1 MTNQTPTQVSI
12 RALTAQDL
20 NAVVAVDAAIEG
32 RERGRYF
39 KRRLAAAMRQP
50 ELHVQLAAIGAEGL
64 VGYILARHTTGEFG
78 RAHAGLRL
86 EIVGVRP
93 DQHGQGVGKA
103 LMAALVAYA
112 RRHEVAE
119 LNTASAWNDRRML
132 HWFDAMGFRLAPVQV
147 LECEVADGYQAERDD
162 ALGLPGDATP
172 GHEVDYGAPAGND
185 FERTAVSGPDVRSMR
200 AEDLPQILRID
211 RAITGRDRRDYVQD
225 KLDEAMHDAA
235 VRVSLTAS
243 LDGAIVGYL
252 MASADLGDF
261 GRAEPV
267 AVLDTIGV
275 DPSYGRRGVGRE
287 LVSQLFANLG
297 ALGVDR
303 VETAVGPA
311 DHALLGLLYRTG
323 FKPAQR
329 LSFVRY
335 L

>member
-1 MTNQTPTQVSI
+1 MNASSSTPVSI

-20 NAVVAVDAAIEG
+20 HAVVAIDAAIEG
-32 RERGRYF
+32 RERTQYF
-39 KRRLAAAMRQP
+39 KRRLAAAVRQP
-50 ELHVQLAAIGAEGL
+50 ELHVQLAAMGAEGL
-64 VGYILARHTTGEFG
+64 VGYILARRTTGEFG
-78 RAHAGLRL
+78 RPHAGLRL

-93 DQHGQGVGKA
+93 DRHGQGTGKA

-112 RRHEVAE
+112 HRHEVAE
-119 LNTASAWNDRRML
+119 LNTAAAWNDHRML
-132 HWFDAMGFRLAPVQV
+132 RWFDAMGFRLAPVQI
-147 LECEVADGYQAERDD
+147 LDCAVADGFQAERDD
-162 ALGLPGDATP
+162 ALDLPVGAGP
-172 GHEVDYGAPAGND
+172 GHEIDYGARRGND
-185 FERTAVSGPDVRSMR
+185 FERAASAAPDVRSMTP
-200 AEDLPQILRID
+200 EDLPPILRID
-211 RAITGRDRRDYVQD
+211 RAITGRDRRAYVEG
-225 KLDEAMHDAA
+225 KLNEAMVDAA

-261 GRAEPV
+261 GRAEPA

-275 DPSYGRRGVGRE
+275 DPAYARRGVGRA
-287 LVSQLFANLG
+287 LVSQLFGHLG

-311 DHALLGLLYRTG
+311 DHDLLGLLYATG

-329 LSFVRY
+329 LSFVRH